1 MLISTGCAEMLEAS
15 FSGVPKEILI
25 RVKQRKKQKVSEEL
39 RSFAMTLHFYSAKA
53 YAFVRE
59 CFDLVLPHPE
69 TIRSWY
75 SKISA
80 DPGFTQ
86 PAFSA
91 IKSRVEERKREGKE
105 TLCALMMDEVSIRKH
120 LEYAAGKFHGYV
132 DLGCGIVDDSLPPA
146 KDALVLMV
154 VAIDD
159 SWKIPVA
166 YFLIDGLTGE
176 ERANIIKE
184 CLLRLHAIGAR
195 VFSSSVADALEFCNT
210 QLHLPQFRGCEET
223 VEFLRTIDAAFDAL
237 NSRNPLGKGYKA
249 PMRTSNKERAE
260 QILLKAQKSLLEL
273 KEEKGIPVHAGK
285 RKTCVVGFIAS
296 CISVW
301 NVFQEAVC
309 KPNAQCRYLLTYKLS
324 QDHLELF
331 FSAVRARGGFNNN
344 PTARQ
349 FTAAYKRLLVKL
361 QVRTGTGNCILRD
374 NTSILGATP
383 AAANTLRR
391 YDLKPV
397 EHAESE
403 HDYHLCPNV
412 DAVSEYKEA
421 AINYIAG
428 FVVKKIKQK
437 HNCMPCAEALTSET
451 TVHPFVLLKTRGG
464 LQKPSPGII
473 AVCMESERC
482 FQRILRTTSGKLP
495 QGHGLTSAITNQV
508 LMYSADK
515 VLFPE
520 LHFHTFETTVEDNHV
535 HVLVKMASFIYCKV
549 RMHHLARRETEK
561 MTKDIVRHQFTKL
574 IHFHHQ

>member
-1 MLISTGCAEMLEAS
+1 
-15 FSGVPKEILI
+15 
-25 RVKQRKKQKVSEEL
+25 
-39 RSFAMTLHFYSAKA
+39 
-53 YAFVRE
+53 
-59 CFDLVLPHPE
+59 
-69 TIRSWY
+69 
-75 SKISA
+75 
-80 DPGFTQ
+80 
-86 PAFSA
+86 
-91 IKSRVEERKREGKE
+91 
-105 TLCALMMDEVSIRKH
+105 
-120 LEYAAGKFHGYV
+120 
-132 DLGCGIVDDSLPPA
+132 
-146 KDALVLMV
+146 
-154 VAIDD
+154 
-159 SWKIPVA
+159 
-166 YFLIDGLTGE
+166 
-176 ERANIIKE
+176 
-184 CLLRLHAIGAR
+184 
-195 VFSSSVADALEFCNT
+195 
-210 QLHLPQFRGCEET
+210 
-223 VEFLRTIDAAFDAL
+223 
-237 NSRNPLGKGYKA
+237 
-249 PMRTSNKERAE
+249 MRTSNKKRAE
-260 QILLKAQKSLLEL
+260 KILLKAQKSLLEL
-273 KEEKGIPVHAGK
+273 KDEKGIPVHAGK

-374 NTSILGATP
+374 NTSILGVTP

-464 LQKPSPGII
+464 LQRPSPGII

-520 LHFHTFETTVEDNHV
+520 LHFHMFETTVEDNHV
-535 HVLVKMASFIYCKV
+535 HVLVKMASSIYCKV
-549 RMHHLARRETEK
+549 RMHHLARLETEK

>member
-1 MLISTGCAEMLEAS
+1 M
-15 FSGVPKEILI
+15 K
-25 RVKQRKKQKVSEEL
+25 VKL
-39 RSFAMTLHFYSAKA
+39 A
-53 YAFVRE
+53 
-59 CFDLVLPHPE
+59 
-69 TIRSWY
+69 
-75 SKISA
+75 
-80 DPGFTQ
+80 TQ
-86 PAFSA
+86 
-91 IKSRVEERKREGKE
+91 
-105 TLCALMMDEVSIRKH
+105 
-120 LEYAAGKFHGYV
+120 
-132 DLGCGIVDDSLPPA
+132 
-146 KDALVLMV
+146 
-154 VAIDD
+154 
-159 SWKIPVA
+159 
-166 YFLIDGLTGE
+166 
-176 ERANIIKE
+176 
-184 CLLRLHAIGAR
+184 

-223 VEFLRTIDAAFDAL
+223 VEFLRTIDAAFDVL
-237 NSRNPLGKGYKA
+237 NSRNPLGPRERLQSTYEDIQQRA
-249 PMRTSNKERAE
+249 CRTNPAE
-260 QILLKAQKSLLEL
+260 GTK
-273 KEEKGIPVHAGK
+273 
-285 RKTCVVGFIAS
+285 
-296 CISVW
+296 
-301 NVFQEAVC
+301 EAVC

-331 FSAVRARGGFNNN
+331 FSAVRARDGFNNN

-349 FTAAYKRLLVKL
+349 FTAPYKRLLVKL

-383 AAANTLRR
+383 AAANTLRT

-520 LHFHTFETTVEDNHV
+520 LYFHMFETTVEDNHV
-535 HVLVKMASFIYCKV
+535 HVLVKMASSIYCKV